1 MAMTDDAID
10 HDQLFKQLLSTFFFE
25 FLELFF
31 PQVAAAIDPDSI
43 TFLPQEYLALLIQS
57 MNSVGAFR
65 KTLCRSV
72 SKSAIH
78 SLIQQRRIFYRYP
91 DR

>member
-1 MAMTDDAID
+1 
-10 HDQLFKQLLSTFFFE
+10 
-25 FLELFF
+25 
-31 PQVAAAIDPDSI
+31 
-43 TFLPQEYLALLIQS
+43 LALLIQS

-78 SLIQQRRIFYRYP
+78 SLIQQRRHF
-91 DR
+91 